1 MLQLVLGV
9 LAFVL
14 TVVADVKV
22 LLDIIVKVALGDC
35 LCELIKAVVALVDG
49 LLAALVP
56 IVFQLLPNVVDIV
69 LSLSL
74 NIVGTLL
81 AIL

>member
-1 MLQLVLGV
+1 MVLGA

-14 TVVADVKV
+14 TIVADVSILV
-22 LLDIIVKVALGDC
+22 DIIVKVALGSC
-35 LCELIKAVVALVDG
+35 LCELISAVIAIVDG
-49 LLAALVP
+49 LLAILVP

-74 NIVGTLL
+74 NVVGTLL